1 MESAIFEGRDEMKK
15 SVLLMMAVMA
25 LAASTLATEDKPQM
39 SPAKNIMQNAAGT
52 PELSTLVAAIKA
64 AGLEKMLEGPGP
76 YTLFAPKNDAFTD
89 LPKGTWET
97 LMKPENKEQ
106 LKKVLQFHIVAG
118 KWTTDDLKKK
128 IAEGKGVFD
137 ITTVEGGKLHIA
149 DHNGMHL
156 MLRDDDDD
164 MGMFNAWDLAQSN
177 GVIHVIDNVM
187 MPKP

>member
-1 MESAIFEGRDEMKK
+1 MKK
-15 SVLLMMAVMA
+15 SIFLL
-25 LAASTLATEDKPQM
+25 LAMIMVTGSSLVAGDKVEM
-39 SPAKNIMQNAAGT
+39 SPEKNIMQNAAAT
-52 PELSTLVAAIKA
+52 PELSTLVAALKA
-64 AGLEKMLEGPGP
+64 SGLDKMLESAGP
-76 YTLFAPKNDAFTD
+76 YTLLAPKNDAFTD

-106 LKKVLQFHIVAG
+106 LKKVLEFHILAG

-128 IAEGKGVFD
+128 IAESKGVAD
-137 ITTVEGGKLHIA
+137 ITTLEGSKLHIA

-156 MLRDDDDD
+156 MIRDDDDD
-164 MGMFNAWDLAQSN
+164 MGMFNSWDLAQSN

>member
-1 MESAIFEGRDEMKK
+1 MKK
-15 SVLLMMAVMA
+15 SVLLLIAIMG
-25 LAASTLATEDKPQM
+25 LGASTLVAGDKPEM
-39 SPAKNIMQNAAGT
+39 SPKKTIMQNAAAT
-52 PELSTLVAAIKA
+52 PELSMLVAAIKA
-64 AGLEKMLEGPGP
+64 AGLEETLAGPGP
-76 YTLFAPKNDAFTD
+76 YTLFAPKNDAITD
-89 LPKGTWET
+89 LPKGTWDT

-137 ITTVEGGKLHIA
+137 ITTVEGSKLHIA